1 MRITIV
7 RNAEELWVGNNWK
20 GETMERITTHEG
32 RYISINGCKS
42 LYLNEER
49 PGAPA
54 SNAIV
59 RLAAYE
65 DKGLLPD
72 EITTE
77 PYGCVFY
84 CNRKCNLNDDFCAE
98 GPGCPWELS
107 AEAAKH
113 LLELAQA
120 EKDERLV
127 VLPYNVGDPDCKI
140 VHTPNAPLTLDE
152 LSKIFDNDEGPVW
165 VTHGVVATPAILD
178 RYDGELVAVWSAM
191 GIEDALHEK
200 DYGVLWL
207 AYRRKPAEKTV

>member
-1 MRITIV
+1 
-7 RNAEELWVGNNWK
+7 
-20 GETMERITTHEG
+20 MERITKHEG

-42 LYLNEER
+42 RYLNEER

-65 DKGLLPD
+65 DKGLLPE

-113 LLELAQA
+113 LLELSQA
-120 EKDERLV
+120 EQDGRLAS
-127 VLPYNVGDPDCKI
+127 LPCKVGDTVSLLLGDGAPYMARVQGISVSATGKDTILHFRGYPSVPVWGSDVGKTW
-140 VHTPNAPLTLDE
+140 VPASHTPMAKARSLQP
-152 LSKIFDNDEGPVW
+152 G
-165 VTHGVVATPAILD
+165 
-178 RYDGELVAVWSAM
+178 
-191 GIEDALHEK
+191 
-200 DYGVLWL
+200 
-207 AYRRKPAEKTV
+207 KP